1 VHGEVEGR
9 RVRTERQWPRRL
21 AWEGVLNARDLGG
34 YPTADGRQTRWGAV
48 VRSDSLTA
56 LTPAGREALVG
67 HGVRSIVDLRLPH
80 EVADQPNPFA
90 EPAGHGIAYSN
101 VSFVDPAAA
110 PPQDTT
116 TLADG
121 YKRMLGHFQKQVA
134 AVMAAIAEAPDG
146 GVLVHCAAGKDR
158 TGLIA
163 ALLLGLV
170 GVAPETIAA
179 DYALTAECL
188 RPRDQAWV
196 ERGPGDRAER
206 EEQVRRFAPTA
217 EVMLAVLE
225 HLTERYGGVEAYLLQ
240 AGTAP
245 GDLDRLRAR
254 LLTGASAVRSAP
266 TAEPRPPSRCP
277 PAR

>member
-1 VHGEVEGR
+1 
-9 RVRTERQWPRRL
+9 VRSERERTRRL

-56 LTPAGREALVG
+56 LTSAGREALIS
-67 HGVRSIVDLRLPH
+67 HGVRSMVDLRLPG

-90 EPAGHGIAYSN
+90 EPADHGIAYAN

-110 PPQDTT
+110 PPEDAI

-121 YKRMLGHFQKQVA
+121 YKRMLDRFQKQVA
-134 AVMAAIAEAPDG
+134 AVMAAIAEAPGG

-163 ALLLGLV
+163 ALLLGLA

-188 RPRDQAWV
+188 RPREQAWL
-196 ERGPGDRAER
+196 ENGPGDRAER
-206 EEQVRRFAPTA
+206 EEQLRRFAPTA
-217 EVMLAVLE
+217 AVMEAVLE
-225 HLTERYGGVEAYLLQ
+225 HLTVRYGGVAAYLLE
-240 AGTAP
+240 AGVAP
-245 GDLDRLRAR
+245 EDLDRLRAR
-254 LLTGASAVRSAP
+254 LLTAAAP
-266 TAEPRPPSRCP
+266 DSR
-277 PAR
+277 